1 MRVLLYNVFAWNRV
15 CVCVVGAGQYVFLAL
30 YLGLLATMLAIYER
44 ARWGRVCVRVCVCVR
59 ACVCVCVR
67 EMCTDAYVRVGVT
80 STRVAASFFLC
91 ALSVR

>member
-44 ARWGRVCVRVCVCVR
+44 ARWGRVCVCVCACVCVR
-59 ACVCVCVR
+59 ASACVYVKCARMHMCVWV
-67 EMCTDAYVRVGVT
+67 
-80 STRVAASFFLC
+80 
-91 ALSVR
+91 